1 MITVSILIPVY
12 NVSRFIVRCLQSVEL
27 QTYTMGGGIECII
40 IDDCGSDGSIALA
53 KGFIDN
59 YKGNINFRILHHEH
73 NRGLAAARNTA
84 LANAKGDFVFH
95 LDGDD
100 WLEPTAIQK
109 LVMLYEKTGAD
120 IVSGNALKHEDS
132 GVILMK
138 EPNYDSPISMVH
150 KTIEMTMDHVIWRRL
165 IRRTLYTDNNITAR
179 EGVNIG
185 EDHHTL
191 PRLAYYSS
199 RIVTLDEVVY
209 HYNCQNPTSYMALKT
224 KKFNLTRYK
233 SDLASLNILKNFFQ
247 DKDEYCR
254 KRLKHIERFYIFNS
268 LRHACNLND
277 RSSYK
282 EICRTGNISLAF
294 PIFRILTMAINLRKR
309 L

>member
-1 MITVSILIPVY
+1 MFPASLCDVCNLLNYKHIPW
-12 NVSRFIVRCLQSVEL
+12 
-27 QTYTMGGGIECII
+27 GGIECII
-40 IDDCGSDGSIALA
+40 IDDCGSDNSIALA
-53 KGFIDN
+53 KSFIDN

-150 KTIEMTMDHVIWRRL
+150 KTIEMTMDHVIG
-165 IRRTLYTDNNITAR
+165 D
-179 EGVNIG
+179 V
-185 EDHHTL
+185 
-191 PRLAYYSS
+191 
-199 RIVTLDEVVY
+199 
-209 HYNCQNPTSYMALKT
+209 
-224 KKFNLTRYK
+224 
-233 SDLASLNILKNFFQ
+233 
-247 DKDEYCR
+247 
-254 KRLKHIERFYIFNS
+254 
-268 LRHACNLND
+268 
-277 RSSYK
+277 
-282 EICRTGNISLAF
+282 
-294 PIFRILTMAINLRKR
+294 
-309 L
+309 